1 MTLNDNKKLTV
12 VNLLA
17 GAGCGKSVLA
27 ARLFAQM
34 SIENFNVEL
43 VHESA
48 KDFTWEDW
56 EHIFP
61 EQDYITAHQHRLIRR
76 LVRHNV
82 DYAVVDSSLLLAE
95 IYAPDWFPRSYFTF
109 LMEQYN
115 SYDNINI
122 VIQRNPNLTYKQA
135 GRNQTYTEATVKDR
149 QVVDVL
155 HKYNLPY
162 HTVMAGDGSLN
173 KAMEIIRQ
181 HDIVK
186 QKLKHI

>member
-1 MTLNDNKKLTV
+1 MTLDDNKKLTV

-122 VIQRNPNLTYKQA
+122 VIQRNPKLTYKQA

-149 QVVDVL
+149 QVIDVL

-162 HTVMAGDGSLN
+162 HTVMAGDGSLD

-186 QKLKHI
+186 HI